1 MTNGRLL
8 AFGCSNTLGNGLEL
22 EPSNNYRH
30 LYKPSKYAWPQVLA
44 NMLDRQCINR
54 ANSGASNRQ
63 ITYTILNTEFQSDDI
78 VIIMWTYFDR
88 HCVFLRPW
96 SKEEVLVKPIINRTE
111 TSTGPAM
118 FTLTPGFAIGEN
130 RRKKEKKRKFPNL
143 SKIYFKYL
151 FNLYDAKYEYWKS
164 MNLIDYHLKDKVKYV
179 KHLTTNSGGLLDL
192 PIWNVVPLFPT
203 DFHQYTVKYG
213 FGYDDMHP
221 GVIAHKTLAED
232 LYNELLSSITNVS

>member
-8 AFGCSNTLGNGLEL
+8 AFGCSNTLGNGLE
-22 EPSNNYRH
+22 PSKNHKH
-30 LYKPSKYAWPQVLA
+30 LVRPSKYAWPQVLA
-44 NMLDRQCINR
+44 NVLDRQCINR
-54 ANSGASNRQ
+54 ANSGASNRE

-78 VIIMWTYFDR
+78 VIIMWTYFNR
-88 HCVFLRPW
+88 HCVFLQQP
-96 SKEEVLVKPIINRTE
+96 SK
-111 TSTGPAM
+111 
-118 FTLTPGFAIGEN
+118 FTRFLSRHRLYKIPKLISLTTWYAEN
-130 RRKKEKKRKFPNL
+130 KRLKSPNL

-179 KHLTTNSGGLLDL
+179 RHITTNSEGLLDL

-213 FGYDDMHP
+213 SGYDDMHP
-221 GVIAHKTLAED
+221 GVIAHQTLAED